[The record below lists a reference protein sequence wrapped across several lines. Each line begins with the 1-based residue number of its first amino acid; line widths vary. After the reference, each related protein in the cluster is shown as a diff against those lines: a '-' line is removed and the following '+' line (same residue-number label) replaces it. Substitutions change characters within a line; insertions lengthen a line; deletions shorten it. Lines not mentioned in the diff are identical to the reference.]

1 MSLSRH
7 RLDELEDRAV
17 VERSESSPD
26 LGEGQVLPLKL
37 ANQAQPREVA
47 RSIGGSW
54 PDPTRRGQDSL
65 GDVVADRP
73 RRDVGEVGEVLER
86 ELVLGW
92 HALTIHQN
100 VVVSR
105 NGPRL
110 GFMP

>member
-26 LGEGQVLPLKL
+26 LGKGQMLPLKL

-54 PDPTRRGQDSL
+54 PDPTRRRQDSL

-73 RRDVGEVGEVLER
+73 RRDVGQVGEVLER
-86 ELVLGW
+86 VLILGW
-92 HALTIHQN
+92 HVLTIHQH
-100 VVVSR
+100 VAVSR
-105 NGPRL
+105 YRPSL
-110 GFMP
+110 AF